1 MGALDRGGD
10 RKKRREPLRDRPER
24 FVIRSPGKPWV
35 SDRQEVKRRVSEW
48 GARCRL
54 R

>member
-1 MGALDRGGD
+1 MARGGD
-10 RKKRREPLRDRPER
+10 RKKRREPRLDRPER
-24 FVIRSPGKPWV
+24 FVIRSTGKRWV
-35 SDRQEVKRRVSEW
+35 SDRKDVKRRVSEW